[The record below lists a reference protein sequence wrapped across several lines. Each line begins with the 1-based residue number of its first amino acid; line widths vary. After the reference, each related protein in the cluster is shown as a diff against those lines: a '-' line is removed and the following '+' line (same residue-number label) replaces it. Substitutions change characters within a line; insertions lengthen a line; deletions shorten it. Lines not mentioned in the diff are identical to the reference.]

1 MSGVDYDLFLKWATD
16 RFGEENVKIRGE
28 EICTHS
34 FFAKEKGKDD
44 YKYHLWMNPSGGK
57 RKIPGGAYRCWY
69 TDEMGSLISLVGKV
83 DNIPYGEAEELI
95 CDITPFGVLEKKVED
110 FFSNGIKEEKTV
122 ESIEKTKIALPP
134 FTYLIES
141 LDSNNYY
148 RINATKYLNRRKIPI
163 EGLYVCIEGDCKNR
177 IVIPYYDAYDQLIY
191 YNARSLTDN
200 KKSLRYMKPKEGSQE
215 NVLYFKEWPSPDN
228 KIYIT
233 EGEFDAIVLN
243 LAGFYG
249 VACGGK
255 FLSEEQINI
264 IRHYKPVLAFDADDS
279 GESALIKVGND
290 LLSNGFAEVHYVR
303 PPKNYKD
310 WNKLLQDRNIE
321 TVKAYINKFE
331 KKFTTWTEDT
341 LKAKKL

>member
-1 MSGVDYDLFLKWATD
+1 
-16 RFGEENVKIRGE
+16 
-28 EICTHS
+28 
-34 FFAKEKGKDD
+34 
-44 YKYHLWMNPSGGK
+44 
-57 RKIPGGAYRCWY
+57 
-69 TDEMGSLISLVGKV
+69 
-83 DNIPYGEAEELI
+83 
-95 CDITPFGVLEKKVED
+95 
-110 FFSNGIKEEKTV
+110 
-122 ESIEKTKIALPP
+122 
-134 FTYLIES
+134 
-141 LDSNNYY
+141 
-148 RINATKYLNRRKIPI
+148 
-163 EGLYVCIEGDCKNR
+163 
-177 IVIPYYDAYDQLIY
+177 
-191 YNARSLTDN
+191 
-200 KKSLRYMKPKEGSQE
+200 MKPKEGSQE
-215 NVLYFKEWPSPDN
+215 NVLYFKEWPLPDN

-290 LLSNGFAEVHYVR
+290 LLSNGFSDVYYVR
-303 PPKNYKD
+303 PPKNHKD